1 MLAMPPYLKPV
12 KHIGGTIMRKTAP
25 ELKPRFLLALA
36 LLGAMAIPAAAEED
50 CTGFSFP
57 VDTDIAWMKAA
68 DSVAIETGAKI
79 PAPATKAIAL
89 KLKQTRDITLPVKSG
104 RKQQAIGGG
113 TYSGWFEIASL
124 PKAGMYQISLSVDGW
139 IDAAQNGELV
149 QSHSFSGRP
158 ACKSVRKSVRYELG
172 AGPVTIQV
180 AGAPVDAAKV
190 TIREAN

>member
-1 MLAMPPYLKPV
+1 MTRNTV
-12 KHIGGTIMRKTAP
+12 
-25 ELKPRFLLALA
+25 PRPNTRILLALA

-57 VDTDIAWMKAA
+57 VDTDIAWMNAA
-68 DSVAIETGAKI
+68 DSESVDAGAKLSSL
-79 PAPATKAIAL
+79 PAKAVTL
-89 KLKQTRDITLPVKSG
+89 KMKPTREVTLPVKSG
-104 RKQQAIGGG
+104 RKKQAIGGG

-124 PKAGMYQISLSVDGW
+124 PKAGMYQMSVSVDGW

-158 ACKSVRKSVRYELG
+158 ACKAVRKSVRYELG
-172 AGPVTIQV
+172 AGPVTVQI
-180 AGAPVDAAKV
+180 AGAPAEAVKV

>member
-1 MLAMPPYLKPV
+1 M
-12 KHIGGTIMRKTAP
+12 TRKTAQANT
-25 ELKPRFLLALA
+25 RFLLALT
-36 LLGAMAIPAAAEED
+36 LLSAMAIPAVAEED

-68 DSVAIETGAKI
+68 DSVAIETGAKL
-79 PAPATKAIAL
+79 PVPATKAVAL
-89 KLKQTRDITLPVKSG
+89 KLKPTREVTLPVKSG
-104 RKQQAIGGG
+104 RKKQAIGGG

-124 PKAGMYQISLSVDGW
+124 PKAGMYQISLSIDGW

-172 AGPVTIQV
+172 AGPVTVQV
-180 AGAPVDAAKV
+180 AGAPVDAAKI

>member
-1 MLAMPPYLKPV
+1 M
-12 KHIGGTIMRKTAP
+12 TRKTAQRANTR
-25 ELKPRFLLALA
+25 LLLAFA

-57 VDTDIAWMKAA
+57 VDTDIAWMNAA
-68 DSVAIETGAKI
+68 DSESVEAGAKLSSL
-79 PAPATKAIAL
+79 PAKAVTL
-89 KLKQTRDITLPVKSG
+89 KMKLTRDITLPVKSG
-104 RKQQAIGGG
+104 RKKQAIGGG
-113 TYSGWFEIASL
+113 TYSGWFEITSL

-172 AGPVTIQV
+172 AGPVTVQV
-180 AGAPVDAAKV
+180 AGAPVEAVKV

>member
-1 MLAMPPYLKPV
+1 M
-12 KHIGGTIMRKTAP
+12 TRKTAQRAN
-25 ELKPRFLLALA
+25 PRLLLAFA

-68 DSVAIETGAKI
+68 DSESVEAGAKLSSL
-79 PAPATKAIAL
+79 PAKAVTL
-89 KLKQTRDITLPVKSG
+89 KMKMTRDITLPVKSG
-104 RKQQAIGGG
+104 RKKQAIGGG
-113 TYSGWFEIASL
+113 TYSGWFEIAGL

-172 AGPVTIQV
+172 AGPVTVQV
-180 AGAPVDAAKV
+180 AGAPVEAVKV